1 MRADAGFWIA
11 WSKVSGIGAG
21 RLKRLWEYFGDLQV
35 AWEASALE
43 LARAGLDQRTVAAAR
58 VDRPSLDPAA
68 EYTQLQ
74 QSGHDFLPVADAA
87 YPALLRTVD
96 GAPAIL
102 HVRGAL
108 VSEDEVAIAVVGNRA
123 VTPYGRQVTI
133 EMVGELVRRGITI
146 VSGLARGVDAVAH
159 RSAIEGGGRTI
170 AILGSGLDTI
180 YPAEHRGLAADVAAN
195 GAVISEFPLGTKP
208 DAPNFPMRNRVISG
222 MSLGTLVIEAGET
235 SGALITATRALEQ
248 NREVFA
254 IPGSIY
260 APRSAGT
267 NRLIRRGE
275 AKLVTH
281 VDDILEELRLE
292 AKPQQIAME
301 LVLAH
306 DGTEER
312 ILRHLGNEPVHVDT
326 LTRLTDLPISV
337 VSSTLTMLELRGI
350 VRQISAMQF
359 VRAR

>member
-1 MRADAGFWIA
+1 MRADAGYWVA
-11 WSKVSGIGAG
+11 WSKVTGIGAS
-21 RLKRLWEYFGDLQV
+21 RLKRIWEHFGDLRA
-35 AWEASALE
+35 AWEATAGE
-43 LARAGLDQRTVAAAR
+43 LSRAGLDQRTVTATCLER
-58 VDRPSLDPAA
+58 QSLDPVA
-68 EYTQLQ
+68 EFAKLVNIGVDLI
-74 QSGHDFLPVADAA
+74 SVADSS

-102 HVRGAL
+102 HLRGSLLA
-108 VSEDEVAIAVVGNRA
+108 EDEVAIAVVGNRA
-123 VTPYGRQVTI
+123 ITAYGRQVTFDL
-133 EMVGELVRRGITI
+133 VGELVRRGITI

-159 RSAIEGGGRTI
+159 RAAIEGGGRTV
-170 AILGSGLDTI
+170 AVLGSGLDI
-180 YPAEHRGLAADVAAN
+180 VYPSEHRALANDVAAN
-195 GAVISEFPLGTKP
+195 GALVSEFPLGTKP

-254 IPGSIY
+254 VPGSIY

-275 AKLVTH
+275 AKLVTN

-292 AKPQQIAME
+292 AKPQQLAME

-312 ILRHLGNEPVHVDT
+312 ILRHLSNEPVHIDA

-337 VSSTLTMLELRGI
+337 VSSTMTMLELRGI
-350 VRQISAMQF
+350 VRQISTMQF